1 VVVMSPTSTRRLAMF
16 PLSMVAF
23 PGSVIPLHI
32 FEPRYQ
38 QLTTDCLAGDA
49 RFGIVLIERGSEV
62 GGGDQ
67 RAPIGTE
74 VHITKAM
81 PLSDGRWLVMA
92 TAERRI
98 RLVEWLD
105 DDPYPLAMVE
115 EWTSDADEVD
125 PLLVTRATQG
135 VRRTRALLSEQGET
149 PALPADA
156 TFDDDPA
163 AACWEL
169 CAEAPLNAYDAQRL
183 LAIDSTTARL
193 ELLLEITAELEVDL
207 HRMLAE

>member
-1 VVVMSPTSTRRLAMF
+1 MSPESTRRLAMF
-16 PLSMVAF
+16 PLSTVAF

-67 RAPIGTE
+67 RALIGTE

-92 TAERRI
+92 TAEHRI

-105 DDPYPLAMVE
+105 DDPYPLAVVE
-115 EWTSDADEVD
+115 EWTSVLEDVA
-125 PLLVTRATQG
+125 PTLLIQAEQG
-135 VRRTRALLSEQGET
+135 VRRTRALLSEHGET

-156 TFDDDPA
+156 TFDDDPT

-183 LAIDSTTARL
+183 LATDSTTARL
-193 ELLLEITAELEVDL
+193 ELLVEITTDLQVDL